1 MRVLLDTHVFLW
13 WLAGDTRLP
22 VRAREILGDPLVV
35 GLVSAASAWEISTKV
50 RIGKLPG
57 IEAISDDIGAAIASQ
72 GFEELPIRV
81 QHAERAGKLPGLHR
95 DPFDRMLAAQAQLE
109 GVSILSVDPI
119 FDAFGVPRIG

>member
-95 DPFDRMLAAQAQLE
+95 DPFDRLLAAQAQLE